1 VRLSLILIC
10 GLMLLAPA
18 MAWLWFDEPPSH
30 AAGNAPTQASLPTSL
45 PSTRGDGLDATEGLN
60 ADIGPSATPDTA
72 GARTF
77 AVVDLCGLGRLSVTD
92 TDEDADVATLEGLP
106 APVGQTPLAQAKA
119 RWLGELREGGAG
131 TSVAAL
137 LLDKPA
143 TNDDEAK
150 RLWGEA
156 LLRAAYTSENA
167 AALTWA
173 EEACTYAADDGAC
186 RLSLV
191 RARLRADPTNAVHW
205 VALADEDPTAAE
217 EAWRGLLAAKRW
229 TESPQAL
236 ESMTQAALPD
246 DVPAYVRQALGEQV
260 RARAATLPAPS
271 ESFVQERCQD
281 PVPERKQQCD
291 HLIRMLLERGDSLH
305 TLSQAAQLAQASGWA
320 PEQLNKM
327 NQELQALAS
336 AEVLA
341 APDKRQ
347 PLSCASAEASSRFA
361 ADVRQLGELGALQAR
376 RAASTQGLR

>member
-1 VRLSLILIC
+1 
-10 GLMLLAPA
+10 
-18 MAWLWFDEPPSH
+18 
-30 AAGNAPTQASLPTSL
+30 
-45 PSTRGDGLDATEGLN
+45 
-60 ADIGPSATPDTA
+60 
-72 GARTF
+72 
-77 AVVDLCGLGRLSVTD
+77 
-92 TDEDADVATLEGLP
+92 
-106 APVGQTPLAQAKA
+106 
-119 RWLGELREGGAG
+119 
-131 TSVAAL
+131 
-137 LLDKPA
+137 
-143 TNDDEAK
+143 
-150 RLWGEA
+150 
-156 LLRAAYTSENA
+156 
-167 AALTWA
+167 
-173 EEACTYAADDGAC
+173 
-186 RLSLV
+186 
-191 RARLRADPTNAVHW
+191 
-205 VALADEDPTAAE
+205 
-217 EAWRGLLAAKRW
+217 
-229 TESPQAL
+229 
-236 ESMTQAALPD
+236 MTQAALPD

>member
-1 VRLSLILIC
+1 
-10 GLMLLAPA
+10 MLLAPA
-18 MAWLWFDEPPSH
+18 TAWWWTDEPPSP
-30 AAGNAPTQASLPTSL
+30 AAGQAPRQASLATSL
-45 PSTRGDGLDATEGLN
+45 PSARADGPDTTDGLNTDMA
-60 ADIGPSATPDTA
+60 PSATPAAA

-77 AVVDLCGLGRLSVTD
+77 VVVDLCGLGRLSVATD
-92 TDEDADVATLEGLP
+92 TEEEANITHLEGLP
-106 APVGQTPLAQAKA
+106 APVGQTPLAQAKV
-119 RWLGELREGGAG
+119 RWLGELREGSAG

-137 LLDKPA
+137 LLDKPV
-143 TNDDEAK
+143 TPDDDAK

-156 LLRAAYTSENA
+156 LLRAAYTSQNA

-217 EAWRGLLAAKRW
+217 EAWRGLLAANRW
-229 TESPQAL
+229 AESPRGL

-246 DVPAYVRQALGEQV
+246 DVPAYLRQALGEQV
-260 RARAATLPAPS
+260 RARAATLPTPS

-281 PVPERKQQCD
+281 PLPERKQQCD
-291 HLIRMLLERGDSLH
+291 HLIQMLLERGDSLH
-305 TLSQAAQLAQASGWA
+305 TLSQATQLAQASGWA

-327 NQELQALAS
+327 KQELQALANVE
-336 AEVLA
+336 ALA

-361 ADVRQLGELGALQAR
+361 ADVRQLGELGALRAR

>member
-1 VRLSLILIC
+1 MC

-18 MAWLWFDEPPSH
+18 TAWWWTDEPPLS
-30 AAGNAPTQASLPTSL
+30 AASQAATQASVATSVL
-45 PSTRGDGLDATEGLN
+45 SAPGDGLDATDGLN
-60 ADIGPSATPDTA
+60 TEMATSASPDAA

-77 AVVDLCGLGRLSVTD
+77 AVVDLCGLGRLSVATD
-92 TDEDADVATLEGLP
+92 TEDYPDFTNLEGLP
-106 APVGQTPLAQAKA
+106 APVGQTPLAEAKA
-119 RWLGELREGGAG
+119 RWLGELREVGAG

-137 LLDKPA
+137 LLDKPV

-150 RLWGEA
+150 RLWSEA
-156 LLRAAYTSENA
+156 LLRAAYTSQNA

-173 EEACTYAADDGAC
+173 EEACAYAADDGAC

-229 TESPQAL
+229 AESPQAL
-236 ESMTQAALPD
+236 ESITQAALPD
-246 DVPAYVRQALGEQV
+246 DVPAYLRQALGEQV
-260 RARAATLPAPS
+260 RARAATLPTPS

-281 PVPERKQQCD
+281 PLPERKQQCD

-305 TLSQAAQLAQASGWA
+305 TLSQATQLAQASGWA

-347 PLSCASAEASSRFA
+347 PLSCASADASSRFA
-361 ADVRQLGELGALQAR
+361 TDVRQLGELGALRAR

>member
-1 VRLSLILIC
+1 MC

-18 MAWLWFDEPPSH
+18 TAWWWTDEPLL
-30 AAGNAPTQASLPTSL
+30 AASQAPMQASVATSVLNAP
-45 PSTRGDGLDATEGLN
+45 GDGLDTTDGLN
-60 ADIGPSATPDTA
+60 TEMATSAAPDAT

-77 AVVDLCGLGRLSVTD
+77 AVVDLCGLGRLSVATD
-92 TDEDADVATLEGLP
+92 TEDDPDVTKLEGLP
-106 APVGQTPLAQAKA
+106 APVGQTPLAEAKA
-119 RWLGELREGGAG
+119 RWLGELRERGAG

-137 LLDKPA
+137 LLDKPV

-150 RLWGEA
+150 RLWSEA
-156 LLRAAYTSENA
+156 LLRAAYTSQNA

-173 EEACTYAADDGAC
+173 EEACAYAADDGAC

-191 RARLRADPTNAVHW
+191 RARLRADPMNAVHW
-205 VALADEDPTAAE
+205 IALADEDPTAAE
-217 EAWRGLLAAKRW
+217 EAWRGLLAANRW
-229 TESPQAL
+229 AESPQAL

-271 ESFVQERCQD
+271 ETFVQERCQD
-281 PVPERKQQCD
+281 PLSERKQQCD

-305 TLSQAAQLAQASGWA
+305 TLSQATQLAQASGWA

-347 PLSCASAEASSRFA
+347 PLSCASAGASSRFA
-361 ADVRQLGELGALQAR
+361 AEVRQLGELGALRGR

>member
-1 VRLSLILIC
+1 MC

-18 MAWLWFDEPPSH
+18 TAWWWTDEPLS
-30 AAGNAPTQASLPTSL
+30 AASQAPRQASVATSVL
-45 PSTRGDGLDATEGLN
+45 SAFGDGLDTTDGLN
-60 ADIGPSATPDTA
+60 TEMATSVSPDAA

-77 AVVDLCGLGRLSVTD
+77 AVVDLCGLGRLSVATD
-92 TDEDADVATLEGLP
+92 PEDDPDVTNLEGLP
-106 APVGQTPLAQAKA
+106 SPVGQTPLAEAKA
-119 RWLGELREGGAG
+119 RWLGELREGGSG

-137 LLDKPA
+137 LLDKPV

-156 LLRAAYTSENA
+156 LLRAAHTSQNA

-173 EEACTYAADDGAC
+173 EDACPYAVDDGAC

-217 EAWRGLLAAKRW
+217 EAWRGLLTANRW
-229 TESPQAL
+229 VESPQAL
-236 ESMTQAALPD
+236 ESTTLAALPD
-246 DVPAYVRQALGEQV
+246 DVPAYLRQALGEQV
-260 RARAATLPAPS
+260 RARAATLPVPS

-281 PVPERKQQCD
+281 PLPERKQQCD

-305 TLSQAAQLAQASGWA
+305 TLSQATQLAQASGWA
-320 PEQLNKM
+320 PEHLNKL
-327 NQELQALAS
+327 NLELQALAG
-336 AEVLA
+336 AGVLA

-361 ADVRQLGELGALQAR
+361 SDVRQLGELGALRAR

>member
-1 VRLSLILIC
+1 
-10 GLMLLAPA
+10 MLLGPA
-18 MAWLWFDEPPSH
+18 TAWWWTDEPPSH
-30 AAGNAPTQASLPTSL
+30 AASQASTQASR
-45 PSTRGDGLDATEGLN
+45 PSVRGDGLDTTLN
-60 ADIGPSATPDTA
+60 ADLAPSAAPDAA
-72 GARTF
+72 GARTV
-77 AVVDLCGLGRLSVTD
+77 AEVDLCGLGRFSVAAEAE
-92 TDEDADVATLEGLP
+92 EDADTANLEGLP
-106 APVGQTPLAQAKA
+106 APVGQTPLAEAKA

-137 LLDKPA
+137 LLDKPV

-156 LLRAAYTSENA
+156 LLRAAYTSQNA

-173 EEACTYAADDGAC
+173 EEACTYTADDGAC

-205 VALADEDPTAAE
+205 IALADEDPAAAE

-271 ESFVQERCQD
+271 ENFVQERCQN
-281 PVPERKQQCD
+281 PLPERKQQCD

-305 TLSQAAQLAQASGWA
+305 TLSQATQLAQASGWA

-361 ADVRQLGELGALQAR
+361 ADVRQLGELGALRAR
-376 RAASTQGLR
+376 RAASVQGLR